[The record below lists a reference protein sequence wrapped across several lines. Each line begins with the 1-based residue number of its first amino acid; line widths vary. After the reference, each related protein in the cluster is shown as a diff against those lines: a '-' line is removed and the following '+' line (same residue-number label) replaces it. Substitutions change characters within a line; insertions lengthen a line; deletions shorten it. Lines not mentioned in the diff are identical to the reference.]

1 MISPPGPRNRE
12 RGARP
17 SIIVFRDGG
26 GQVCCMQQPPPSQ
39 SIHPPFP
46 PFCTLGTTG
55 ERKPVIT
62 ASLWLRH
69 KLMMM
74 SFTVNWENERHEAF
88 TDIYSIIHCFDV
100 IQDYIYMCV
109 YVAKPFSTLNN
120 ILVSQNLSRTTSSS
134 PFHFVSIQSSS
145 LLKRELVNVRA
156 EVLTHTHDS
165 RE

>member
-1 MISPPGPRNRE
+1 MLCLKKLSWSASEDTQNCKCTQLGGVILRKVIFLIILVFICLVVGTKESRKTNDTKILIWSPALDTTLLYPLFMISPPGPRNRE

-62 ASLWLRH
+62 ASL
-69 KLMMM
+69 
-74 SFTVNWENERHEAF
+74 
-88 TDIYSIIHCFDV
+88 
-100 IQDYIYMCV
+100 
-109 YVAKPFSTLNN
+109 
-120 ILVSQNLSRTTSSS
+120 
-134 PFHFVSIQSSS
+134 
-145 LLKRELVNVRA
+145 
-156 EVLTHTHDS
+156 
-165 RE
+165 